1 MPDRSPLPPHVTMPL
16 LDVVMRNS
24 LDVDYQHVAAARR
37 AAGEPDAPVQRW
49 RAAVIVG
56 LFGLLLVVAAV
67 QTRAAA
73 DADALAREELVQ
85 QIDAQSEELR
95 GAQRQIGDLQDEIEA
110 LTARQRSLARTER
123 STATRNDAVGALAGY
138 TAVKGEGVRIALD
151 DSADG
156 SSDGVVRDEDLAT
169 LVDGLWGAGAE
180 AVAVN
185 GIRLTGTSGIRNA
198 GSAIL
203 IHDRS
208 LRPPY
213 EVLAIGDVNTLQSR
227 FVETSS
233 GVGFLGLRSRFGF
246 VFSMDNDTNLRL
258 PAAPRPDLVRAVP
271 APVRSNSSQEV
282 TP

>member
-85 QIDAQSEELR
+85 HIDAQSEELR
-95 GAQRQIGDLQDEIEA
+95 GAQRQIGALQEEIET
-110 LTARQRSLARTER
+110 LTARQRSLTRTER
-123 STATRNDAVGALAGY
+123 SVAARNDAVGALAGY
-138 TAVKGEGVRIALD
+138 TAVQGEGVRIALD

-185 GIRLTGTSGIRNA
+185 GIRLTATSGIRNA

-246 VFSMDNDTNLRL
+246 VFSMNNDTNLRL
-258 PAAPRPDLVRAVP
+258 PAAPRPDLVRAAP
-271 APVRSNSSQEV
+271 APARSDSTQEV